1 MAGAFR
7 AVRTSNLK
15 DFSSLYSYTAPDRN
29 SPRSSEILRSDGDVF
44 LCILRSHQMKKTYFL
59 IGFVLTVAV
68 AAFGQQQNKTASSNV
83 SGRASGDASAASA
96 IGPAGSMIAA
106 GTNLEAQLE
115 SMLDVKKNKVGDEV
129 ILKTTK
135 AIKQNGETV
144 VPKGS
149 KLIGRI
155 TEVKQKTKDNATS
168 RIGMVFD
175 RLQGKE
181 LDMPIN
187 ASIVSVATAQL
198 NAAAGDLFSTDLSGS
213 SSTSGSAS
221 AGGRPSRGGGGG
233 LLGGVGSTV
242 GGVVNTTTSTVGQV
256 AGTATNTVGNTV
268 GHTTGTLGRT
278 VNGLQISQSASG
290 TASSSSTISARG
302 KDVKIEKGATFNLR
316 LDGSVQN

>member
-1 MAGAFR
+1 
-7 AVRTSNLK
+7 
-15 DFSSLYSYTAPDRN
+15 
-29 SPRSSEILRSDGDVF
+29 
-44 LCILRSHQMKKTYFL
+44 MKKTYFL
-59 IGFVLTVAV
+59 IGLVLALTVS
-68 AAFGQQQNKTASSNV
+68 AFGQANKSASSNV
-83 SGRASGDASAASA
+83 SGRGNGGASATAK
-96 IGPAGSMIAA
+96 AGRTAASMIEA
-106 GTNLEAQLE
+106 GTSLEAQLQ
-115 SMLDVKKNKVGDEV
+115 SVVDVKKSKVGDQV

-135 AIKQNGETV
+135 AIKQNGETI
-144 VPKGS
+144 VPKGT

-175 RLQGKE
+175 RLQGKD
-181 LDMPIN
+181 LDVPIN
-187 ASIVSVATAQL
+187 ASIVSVATAQV
-198 NAAAGDLFSTDLSGS
+198 NAAAGDLFATDLSGN

-221 AGGRPSRGGGGG
+221 GGARSSGGGG
-233 LLGGVGSTV
+233 LLSGVGSTV

-290 TASSSSTISARG
+290 SASSSSTISAQG
-302 KDVKIEKGATFNLR
+302 KDVKIDKGATFNLR

>member
-1 MAGAFR
+1 
-7 AVRTSNLK
+7 
-15 DFSSLYSYTAPDRN
+15 
-29 SPRSSEILRSDGDVF
+29 
-44 LCILRSHQMKKTYFL
+44 MKKTIYL
-59 IGFVLTVAV
+59 IGLVLALTV
-68 AAFGQQQNKTASSNV
+68 AAFGQQPSKSASSKV
-83 SGRASGDASAASA
+83 SGHANGDASATGSA
-96 IGPAGSMIAA
+96 AGTAGSMIAA
-106 GTNLEAQLE
+106 GTSLEAQLQ
-115 SMLDVKKNKVGDEV
+115 SMIDVKKSKVGDQV

-135 AIKQNGETV
+135 AIKQNGETI

-175 RLQGKE
+175 RLQGNE

-187 ASIVSVATAQL
+187 ASIVSVATAQV
-198 NAAAGDLFSTDLSGS
+198 NAAAGDLFATDMSGS

-221 AGGRPSRGGGGG
+221 SGGRSSGGGG

-256 AGTATNTVGNTV
+256 AGTATNTVGSTV
-268 GHTTGTLGRT
+268 GQTTGTLGRT

-290 TASSSSTISARG
+290 SAASSSTISAQG

>member
-1 MAGAFR
+1 
-7 AVRTSNLK
+7 
-15 DFSSLYSYTAPDRN
+15 
-29 SPRSSEILRSDGDVF
+29 
-44 LCILRSHQMKKTYFL
+44 MKKTYFL
-59 IGFVLTVAV
+59 IGLVLAFSM
-68 AAFGQQQNKTASSNV
+68 AALGQESTRSAAKA
-83 SGRASGDASAASA
+83 SGRANGSASSTGNAN
-96 IGPAGSMIAA
+96 GPAGPVIAA

-115 SMLDVKKNKVGDEV
+115 SMVDVKKSKVGDQV
-129 ILKTTK
+129 VLKTTK

-144 VPKGS
+144 VAKGS

-155 TEVKQKTKDNATS
+155 TEIKQKTKDNATS

-181 LDMPIN
+181 LDMPID
-187 ASIVSVATAQL
+187 ASIVSVATGQV
-198 NAAAGDLFSTDLSGS
+198 NAATGDLFATDLAGS

-221 AGGRPSRGGGGG
+221 SGGRSSGGGG

-242 GGVVNTTTSTVGQV
+242 GGVVNTTTSTVGNV
-256 AGTATNTVGNTV
+256 ASSATNTVGNTV
-268 GHTTGTLGRT
+268 GQTTGTLGRT

-290 TASSSSTISARG
+290 SASSSSTISAQG

>member
-1 MAGAFR
+1 
-7 AVRTSNLK
+7 
-15 DFSSLYSYTAPDRN
+15 
-29 SPRSSEILRSDGDVF
+29 
-44 LCILRSHQMKKTYFL
+44 MKKTYIL
-59 IGFVLTVAV
+59 IGLVLVLTV
-68 AAFGQQQNKTASSNV
+68 AAFGQQQSKSAASNV
-83 SGRASGDASAASA
+83 SGRASGDASASGNA
-96 IGPAGSMIAA
+96 AGSMIAA
-106 GTNLEAQLE
+106 GTNLEAQLQT
-115 SMLDVKKNKVGDEV
+115 MVDVKKSKVGDAV

-187 ASIVSVATAQL
+187 ASIVSVATAQV
-198 NAAAGDLFSTDLSGS
+198 NAAAGDLFATDMSGS
-213 SSTSGSAS
+213 SSTSGNAS
-221 AGGRPSRGGGGG
+221 AGRSSGGGG

-256 AGTATNTVGNTV
+256 AGTATNAVGSTV

-290 TASSSSTISARG
+290 SASSSSTISAQG

-316 LDGSVQN
+316 LDGSVQD

>member
-1 MAGAFR
+1 
-7 AVRTSNLK
+7 
-15 DFSSLYSYTAPDRN
+15 
-29 SPRSSEILRSDGDVF
+29 
-44 LCILRSHQMKKTYFL
+44 MKKTYFL
-59 IGFVLTVAV
+59 IGLVLALAV
-68 AAFGQQQNKTASSNV
+68 SAFGQANRSASSSV
-83 SGRASGDASAASA
+83 SGRANGDASATASA
-96 IGPAGSMIAA
+96 GRTAASMIEA
-106 GTNLEAQLE
+106 GTSLEAQLQ
-115 SMLDVKKNKVGDEV
+115 SVVDVKKSKVGDQV

-175 RLQGKE
+175 RLQGKD
-181 LDMPIN
+181 LDVPIN
-187 ASIVSVATAQL
+187 ASIVSVATAQV
-198 NAAAGDLFSTDLSGS
+198 NAAAGDLFATDLSGS

-221 AGGRPSRGGGGG
+221 GGARSSGGGG

-268 GHTTGTLGRT
+268 GQTTGTLGRT

-290 TASSSSTISARG
+290 SASSSSTISAQG
-302 KDVKIEKGATFNLR
+302 KDVKIDKGATFNLR